1 MLTPISLP
9 LIFQDPFGSK
19 HYPYV
24 EKPEA
29 LSDFSNSNLRAP
41 LKTGFVMRTSEKRDS
56 KAEVKIYRNRSRSYC
71 EERFSLTTLLFH
83 FVAVRNR
90 KQFLE
95 VP

>member
-1 MLTPISLP
+1 
-9 LIFQDPFGSK
+9 
-19 HYPYV
+19 
-24 EKPEA
+24 
-29 LSDFSNSNLRAP
+29 
-41 LKTGFVMRTSEKRDS
+41 MRTSEKRDS

-95 VP
+95 VPYTHKSFFITNNAFRNSKFCPSVFVGKYLS